1 MNPARV
7 LIRYKLGEAVRNR
20 WLLAYGAIF
29 AVLALGVSLI
39 GLNAV
44 GAIGLEGYGR
54 TTASLINLVLSLVP
68 LVALLLG
75 SAGVSGDRET
85 GVLELLLAQPVGRS
99 ELLLGRFVGVL
110 AAIGLATVL
119 GFGFAGTL
127 IGLAAGPAGG
137 LQYLAFLA
145 IAMGLAAVYLAI
157 GTAISVSARSRMR
170 GTAAALGVWFASVV
184 FFDLVL
190 IGVGALAGASAGVL
204 AAALLLNPVEIA
216 RLLALLLLDPSLE
229 ILGPVGGYLI
239 AQFGATG
246 ATWLLLGSLVAWI
259 IGPLV
264 VALTVFESR
273 DAVSA

>member
-1 MNPARV
+1 MNPAGV
-7 LIRYKLGEAVRNR
+7 LIRYELGEAMRNR

-44 GAIGLEGYGR
+44 GAVGLEGYGR

-99 ELLLGRFVGVL
+99 ELLLGRFVGAL

-127 IGLAAGPAGG
+127 IGLAAGAAGG
-137 LQYLAFLA
+137 LQYVAFLGIA
-145 IAMGLAAVYLAI
+145 IGLAAAYLAI
-157 GTAISVSARSRMR
+157 GTALSVSARSRMR
-170 GTAAALGVWFASVV
+170 ATAAALAVWFASVILY
-184 FFDLVL
+184 DLVL
-190 IGVGALAGASAGVL
+190 IGAGALTGSGARVL
-204 AAALLLNPVEIA
+204 AAALLLNPVEVA
-216 RLLALLLLDPSLE
+216 RVLALLLLDPSLE
-229 ILGPVGGYLI
+229 ILGPVGGYMVARL
-239 AQFGATG
+239 GATG
-246 ATWLLLGSLVAWI
+246 ATWLLLGSLVAWVV
-259 IGPLV
+259 GPLV
-264 VALTVFESR
+264 IALAVFEGR
-273 DAVSA
+273 DAVTA